1 MFDQR
6 IIQAVKLI
14 INTFGFDATRLA
26 IAQHW
31 EALADPTA
39 RMLLE
44 AQFPRH
50 EQSSAEYNV
59 IETRLY
65 AIERCISDGIDAV
78 FSGYEQAAKSILS
91 LLDANT
97 WDEISEALM
106 TGQDQLLAEV
116 SDIAFA
122 DLVMQPS
129 PDKERSCILVGW
141 DLTKMCR
148 ALDIDE
154 AISQYRARDSRGA
167 KEPVRALRI
176 GQLPDGRWSVA
187 PEESSREPVQPKQ
200 WLSVLSPDSL
210 GFLYLHSVHS
220 GEEYDQYRPLAQFLS
235 QQYGLGS
242 TRQVIEQ
249 HWDALKS
256 SKVREILAYQ
266 LLSRRYE
273 LPSPEQ
279 RVAKA
284 RLEAVERCISDG
296 VDSVFSG
303 YEAATESVLLLLN
316 ANNWDQVRKV
326 IESNRHSLFPE
337 IADIA
342 FADLVAQPVSD
353 DEKDHIL
360 GGWNLIRRCRE
371 LGVEAAFEWQLQE
384 TRGTI
389 SGPQSQAYVKLASA
403 TSVEEIHQGLLEL
416 APIRRRQEGQ
426 AQAEEWD
433 GFEDYLAAMGALAA
447 PEDLPE
453 RIETCRAALDE
464 LDRAKVP
471 LVWAMVSLDL
481 ADGLGKQ
488 LEELAAPDMTEV
500 IALYQDALTVL
511 TAKGE
516 ADQFG
521 HAHHYLGDAY
531 VLHGGGDPAENI
543 ESAIEHYEKALG
555 MRRPGAEP
563 IPWATTMAH
572 LGEAFNQRLQGDRT
586 VNLDRAVD
594 TLEQAIGIL
603 EVSDEQVLLGA
614 AYLSLGAALTERITG
629 SRAENLDRAV
639 KVFNLAIETVE
650 PSKPSHLQVWVLANG
665 NLGSLFWK
673 LAHSAPWNYSALL
686 EQAETHLRLALGRA
700 GAETSPLVQ
709 ARLHMGLGLVLSDQI
724 DAGGE
729 LDEVAIHHYEEAIR
743 LLKEERTAPVGGLG
757 LAYHNL
763 ANIYMERISGDRKT
777 NIASAESHF
786 LSALDAYSGSD
797 CLVERRDTLRA
808 FGKMCFQEED
818 WEKAGIHFQ
827 EAIQISEEILGGCYT
842 EPGKEA
848 EVAKNRTL
856 YSYAVFCLLK
866 LKRFAEALETLERGK
881 ARMLNEAL
889 GWKDL
894 QVSTLSTQK
903 QQALQ
908 WARDQIVRL
917 EAESRLT
924 FAHPEPE
931 RQARLGRQLTDAYRH
946 LAALRSEASSV
957 SIEELD
963 LETILKEIPTNGALV
978 APVVTPKASAAFV
991 LPDGLDSLSEK
1002 HVVPLDSLTVS
1013 VLGELMAG
1021 SAGYGG
1027 WLNTYGDWL
1036 KGAFL
1041 LADGILQEELDHL
1054 ASDLWDI
1061 LMGPIHNRLKELG
1074 VAEQAPVVII
1084 PSGWLG
1090 LFPLHAAFRITNG
1103 QRRTFG
1109 EDFTVSLAPSVR
1121 VLSICRQRLA
1131 QPQRQGK
1138 KLLAIANPTEDL
1150 QFAGTECRVL
1160 ADMFI
1165 QQQQSPEAAVILPG
1179 NRASRANVVR
1189 ELKGP
1194 NYHHF
1199 SCHGRFH
1206 WTNPAGS
1213 GLKLAKDDWLY
1224 LPDILSFDVDLGTS
1238 RLVSLSACE
1247 TGLSEF
1253 RDMPDEFIGLPGA
1266 FLEGGAPAVVSTLW
1280 SVDEVST
1287 KFLMTEFYRLHLDG
1301 QSVAA
1306 ALRASQKW
1314 LRTSSARQLGLA
1326 KEYQRIY
1333 AASGQ
1338 TNSSAKEKWDY
1349 YKEHP
1354 DDVPF
1359 EHPFYWA
1366 AFTLTGAYNT
1376 SKVFTGKE
1384 ENDDS

>member
-6 IIQAVKLI
+6 IIQAVKFI

-65 AIERCISDGIDAV
+65 TIERCISDGIDAV

-97 WDEISEALM
+97 WDEISEALR

-116 SDIAFA
+116 S
-122 DLVMQPS
+122 
-129 PDKERSCILVGW
+129 
-141 DLTKMCR
+141 
-148 ALDIDE
+148 
-154 AISQYRARDSRGA
+154 
-167 KEPVRALRI
+167 
-176 GQLPDGRWSVA
+176 
-187 PEESSREPVQPKQ
+187 
-200 WLSVLSPDSL
+200 
-210 GFLYLHSVHS
+210 
-220 GEEYDQYRPLAQFLS
+220 
-235 QQYGLGS
+235 
-242 TRQVIEQ
+242 
-249 HWDALKS
+249 
-256 SKVREILAYQ
+256 
-266 LLSRRYE
+266 
-273 LPSPEQ
+273 
-279 RVAKA
+279 
-284 RLEAVERCISDG
+284 
-296 VDSVFSG
+296 
-303 YEAATESVLLLLN
+303 
-316 ANNWDQVRKV
+316 
-326 IESNRHSLFPE
+326 
-337 IADIA
+337 DIA

-389 SGPQSQAYVKLASA
+389 SRPQSQTFAKLASA
-403 TSVEEIHQGLLEL
+403 TSVEEIHQGLLDL
-416 APIRRRQEGQ
+416 ASVRRRQEGQ

-433 GFEDYLAAMGALAA
+433 GFEDYLAAMGALTA

-453 RIETCRAALDE
+453 RIEICRAALDMI
-464 LDRAKVP
+464 DRTKVP
-471 LVWAMVSLDL
+471 IVWAMVSLDL
-481 ADGLGKQ
+481 ADGLRKQ
-488 LEELAAPDMTEV
+488 FEELAASDMTEV

-516 ADQFG
+516 ADQFC

-555 MRRPGAEP
+555 MRRPRAEP

-572 LGEAFNQRLQGDRT
+572 LGEAFNRRLREDRT

-603 EVSDEQVLLGA
+603 EGSDEQVLLGA
-614 AYLSLGAALTERITG
+614 AYVSLGVALTERITG
-629 SRAENLDRAV
+629 PRVENLDRAV
-639 KVFNLAIETVE
+639 EVFNLAIETVE

-673 LAHSAPWNYSALL
+673 QAHSAPWNYSALL
-686 EQAETHLRLALGRA
+686 EQAETHFHMALDRA

-724 DAGGE
+724 DAGSE
-729 LDEVAIHHYEEAIR
+729 LYEVAIHHYEEAIR
-743 LLKEERTAPVGGLG
+743 LLKEERTAPAGDLG

-763 ANIYMERISGDRKT
+763 ASIYLERKSGDRKA

-786 LSALDAYSGSD
+786 LSALDTFSGSD
-797 CLVERRDTLRA
+797 YLVQRRDTLSA
-808 FGKMCFQEED
+808 FGEMCFQEED

-848 EVAKNRTL
+848 EITENRTL
-856 YSYAVFCLLK
+856 YSHAVFCLLK

-917 EAESRLT
+917 EAESRLPFT
-924 FAHPEPE
+924 HPEPE
-931 RQARLGRQLTDAYRH
+931 RQARLGRQLADAYRH
-946 LAALRSEASSV
+946 LAVLRSEASSV
-957 SIEELD
+957 SIVELD

-978 APVVTPKASAAFV
+978 APVVTPKAGAAFV

-1074 VAEQAPVVII
+1074 VAEKAPVVII

-1109 EDFTVSLAPSVR
+1109 DNFTVSFAPSVR

-1138 KLLAIANPTEDL
+1138 TLLAIANPTEDL
-1150 QFAGTECRVL
+1150 QFAGTECRAL
-1160 ADMFI
+1160 EDMFI

-1179 NRASRANVVR
+1179 NKAIRANLVR
-1189 ELKGP
+1189 ELQGT

-1224 LPDILSFDVDLGTS
+1224 LPDILSFDIDLSTC

-1287 KFLMTEFYRLHLDG
+1287 MFLITEFYRLHLYG

-1376 SKVFTGKE
+1376 STVFTGKE